1 MKKENIY
8 FISFI
13 VTLFII
19 SVQNFA
25 TEDVSSQKNI
35 HPQSHIS
42 STENITTT
50 QNKTLTTNSQ
60 ITVYVNGMV
69 CSFCAQGVKKSFQ
82 NHKSVQSVNVSL
94 EKKSVELILE
104 EDKSITDIQITEIIN
119 DAGYNIEEIAR

>member
-82 NHKSVQSVNVSL
+82 NHKSVQSANVSL

-104 EDKSITDIQITEIIN
+104 EDKSITDIQIIEIIN